1 MYRKLYL
8 EYKNKNGSTIR
19 RHLWIEDVD
28 SSLSS
33 TTHCLVAK
41 LGRLG
46 CFLLS
51 VELSY
56 VGTMAFG
63 SLPSFEQF
71 AAQHAPTHGGASRH
85 ATISRASS
93 SDQLLSA
100 LGNEAIS
107 ELHTSGKVIERRVIG
122 WQESVSRKT
131 GSTTWG
137 RTELPVSQPEAE
149 DTAPE
154 NTVPED
160 PPSINPVSSPRESA
174 EDQGSTADEE
184 QDAGLPNVDE
194 FEPESVPMAASP
206 VNEPKSTTQRI
217 FTYTQS
223 QMNALGRIYTTPY
236 DGSGDVNYESPQ
248 IFRRRRVAPL
258 GYDFENKVVSIALEM
273 SSNAHDI
280 AHKINMR
287 FTLSIYRPSI
297 LKNPVLYNPAEE
309 HTRRHAT
316 MPVSEQTMLIMAYFG
331 SPQVTTYEPSDEYLL
346 CQVTVVND
354 RVIRF
359 LPDLGS
365 HMIKTRH
372 GNYSVTIRVVESE
385 KPLEFDAL
393 ADRLDES
400 LRIPG
405 SGKDDEKEQTDGHK
419 YALFDLP
426 EPHIHWIHY
435 LIHIEEGINFPHD
448 GLFVEYLVELPSN
461 VEILE
466 KERIT
471 GRSQICF
478 TKSEGLDDVA
488 RFSFPIQL
496 TLAYSTFRRQHGEVI
511 TWPRILL
518 RVVSEDDW
526 HRFYVDGYAS
536 IGLPIQ
542 PGHHNDVSVECW
554 RVVNPFSHRATM
566 QEMFL
571 GQDVDLKF
579 FELAGSRDGNNQWS
593 KIYSKVGLCT
603 ETSGTVKLSIQCLH
617 QNRQY
622 IDRSVL
628 RSLKYGSLMQKIG
641 MSGSM
646 HWRIVKVLNEFE
658 NARQKLLRLRTKKMP
673 LMKTKPID
681 NLLAK

>member
-1 MYRKLYL
+1 MATFVDRRRRQQPFIRHPLSVG
-8 EYKNKNGSTIR
+8 EVGSVG
-19 RHLWIEDVD
+19 LFPFEVN
-28 SSLSS
+28 
-33 TTHCLVAK
+33 
-41 LGRLG
+41 
-46 CFLLS
+46 

-85 ATISRASS
+85 VTISRASS

-131 GSTTWG
+131 GSATWG
-137 RTELPVSQPEAE
+137 RTELPASQVEAE
-149 DTAPE
+149 EPAPE

-160 PPSINPVSSPRESA
+160 PPSTNPVSSPRESA

-206 VNEPKSTTQRI
+206 VNEPQTTNQRI

-223 QMNALGRIYTTPY
+223 QLNALGRIYTTPY
-236 DGSGDVNYESPQ
+236 DGSGNANYESPQ

-258 GYDFENKVVSIALEM
+258 G
-273 SSNAHDI
+273 
-280 AHKINMR
+280 
-287 FTLSIYRPSI
+287 PSI
-297 LKNPVLYNPAEE
+297 LKNPVVYNPTAE

-331 SPQVTTYEPSDEYLL
+331 SPQVTTYEPSEEYLL
-346 CQVTVVND
+346 CQVTAVND
-354 RVIRF
+354 RVIRL
-359 LPDLGS
+359 LPDVGS

-400 LRIPG
+400 LRIPA
-405 SGKDDEKEQTDGHK
+405 SGKDGEKEQTDGHK
-419 YALFDLP
+419 YGLFDLP

-435 LIHIEEGINFPHD
+435 LIHIEEGMNFPHD
-448 GLFVEYLVELPSN
+448 GLFVEYFVELPSN

-478 TKSEGLDDVA
+478 TKGEGPDDVA

-496 TLAYSTFRRQHGEVI
+496 SLAYSTFRRQHGEVI
-511 TWPRILL
+511 TWPRLLL

-542 PGHHNDVSVECW
+542 PGHYNDVSVECW

-579 FELAGSRDGNNQWS
+579 FELAGSRDANNQWS

-603 ETSGTVKLSIQCLH
+603 ETSGTLKLSIQCLH

-658 NARQKLLRLRTKKMP
+658 NARQQLLRLRTKKMP
-673 LMKTKPID
+673 LMKIKPID
-681 NLLAK
+681 NLLDK